1 MKTPITWL
9 ELLKKKFKEIKEA
22 TGKSASVS
30 EVAGDAKKEWI
41 KIKEGTHNKYIQG
54 KSLFFSKKHKTKKH
68 HASSSAAYTDADIR
82 KIVAECPKCSKKL
95 TKCTLKNGKKN
106 RNLKGGTT
114 HTEMDAT
121 HTEMDAATP
130 DTTPEIDVTP
140 KMDVAPPAPDVKQ
153 SGGKKGKRKSRKN
166 RK

>member
-9 ELLKKKFKEIKEA
+9 ELLKKKFKEIKEL

-41 KIKEGTHNKYIQG
+41 KIKEGTHNKYVQG
-54 KSLFFSKKHKTKKH
+54 KSLFFSKKTKTKKH
-68 HASSSAAYTDADIR
+68 HSAAAAYTDADIR

-95 TKCTLKNGKKN
+95 NKFTLKNGKKN

-114 HTEMDAT
+114 DPTEMDAT
-121 HTEMDAATP
+121 HEMDAAAPVETPVVETPVVETP
-130 DTTPEIDVTP
+130 DVN
-140 KMDVAPPAPDVKQ
+140 Q
-153 SGGKKGKRKSRKN
+153 SGGKKGKRKSRKS